1 MRRKKSSRSIF
12 SDLYDVIER
21 LRREARPRFIQLDSL
36 TRRSRTLT
44 RLFQGTLQAW
54 LLATARECGCRWD
67 DVNAKLESI
76 TGQLQLLVSEWEGF
90 EAQREELVIWMADMD
105 VCLSEV
111 DQVTGKTETTAGVGL
126 F

>member
-1 MRRKKSSRSIF
+1 MWTTPEEEESG
-12 SDLYDVIER
+12 R
-21 LRREARPRFIQLDSL
+21 LRREARPRLIQLDSL

-44 RLFQGTLQAW
+44 RLFQGTLQTR
-54 LLATARECGCRWD
+54 LLALARECGRCWD

-105 VCLSEV
+105 NRLREV
-111 DQVTGKTETTAGVGL
+111 DQLTGNTDQLTGKTETTAGVGL